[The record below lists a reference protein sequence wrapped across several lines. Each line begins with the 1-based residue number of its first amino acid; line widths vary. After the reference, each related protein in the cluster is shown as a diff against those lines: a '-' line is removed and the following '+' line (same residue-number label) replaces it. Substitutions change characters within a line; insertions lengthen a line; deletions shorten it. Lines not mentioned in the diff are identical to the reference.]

1 MRRVHWRKSGHMD
14 QARLELARVKSR
26 VGIMAGEEQ
35 RQREAQA
42 IGVWFA

>member
-1 MRRVHWRKSGHMD
+1 MSALEEEWAYGSSKIITGKSQEQSGYY
-14 QARLELARVKSR
+14 
-26 VGIMAGEEQ
+26 GWGGEQ